1 MANTQYEEEREGKE
15 KKKRKANLGQT
26 RLTTIHA
33 PLIEEEDAKMNQIMW
48 QNYSYNYRNQ
58 LYASPEGSIA
68 ADILVCEA
76 RVNKFFVFLCKN
88 QKCY

>member
-1 MANTQYEEEREGKE
+1 MRKKEKE
-15 KKKRKANLGQT
+15 KKERKEKQIWVKLGW
-26 RLTTIHA
+26 TTIHA
-33 PLIEEEDAKMNQIMW
+33 PLIEEEDAKMNQIMR
-48 QNYSYNYRNQ
+48 QNYSYNYQNQ
-58 LYASPEGSIA
+58 LHVLPEGSIA